1 MLKTKVMTQ
10 SFNFPRQYKQ
20 NWMSENQF
28 SFKFDSLKSDN
39 DFKNIKFHNFIVL
52 KTFALSNIIYK
63 L

>member
-28 SFKFDSLKSDN
+28 SFKFDSFKSDN
-39 DFKNIKFHNFIVL
+39 DALWKKVTILKILNFTIL
-52 KTFALSNIIYK
+52 LF
-63 L
+63 